1 MMKFLR
7 CGGKTGMN
15 NDDVENNY
23 KGEEQP
29 SRNVI
34 ESSEERRS
42 DEAKAHGWW
51 LLPKKTYDSIKENK
65 PESDWREIDDDTI
78 LQQRPRGN
86 TVLHIA
92 ALYGN
97 DTCVERI
104 VEIGPGLLRAKNS
117 NDDTPLHVAARSGNI
132 STLKILLDAL
142 FRHLDPNSE
151 EAKEVIFVTNRQK
164 NTFFHEALQNG
175 HKDVMKIFDSSQ
187 DFNKLVE
194 ETVFVT
200 TNNNDKSVLRLAI
213 EKGYDDIVDDILTR
227 IIPSNEE
234 KYSLLVKVNTEP
246 ISNHVEFSYPDG
258 GPVGKNTMEIITV
271 SKRYFNLFTPCRGH
285 MLLTVL
291 DPLFTLDPLFMLDPL
306 IAGFNRRVLHKAGRM
321 AFMDIEMEKKGRS
334 MPTFSKNEGARS
346 PAIVAILR
354 ENKGILEKIAN
365 RKKEWIHGKDDKG
378 RNALHYAASK
388 GYLNGVECLLQKCDT
403 CNMETDRDGFYPI
416 HLASACGH
424 IEVVKKLLENCP
436 NPKEIIDNKGR
447 NIVHIAAIMGQFD
460 VVRYVLHDVNDVVKD
475 MINGKDYG
483 GNTPL
488 HLAASHYRPKIVQAL
503 TWNTSVDLNWL
514 NNNNQTALD
523 AFEQF
528 KQQNNPPIVQRLT
541 WCQLKS
547 AGVQNAERGSHSIEV
562 PSSPFKPKAKNTE
575 FYKDRINT
583 LMVVSTLITTI
594 TFAAGFTLPGGTNSS
609 TPGEGMALML
619 NQVWFKPY
627 ILCTTISM
635 YGGISVTIILIWA
648 QLGDVTL
655 ALFALKVA
663 RPLLGITLATLS
675 VAFLAGV
682 HLVISDLSWL
692 ATTLLILCVVFII
705 LLLLLYTLLWFPSE
719 SSNLIMRYISFYP
732 FQFLTWLTE
741 KDSIEGIFR
750 LHDFNTDTKEL
761 EEHEYGGKQT
771 EETDEVDEGENE
783 KDHDE
788 DEDNDNDD

>member
-1 MMKFLR
+1 EGLGVR
-7 CGGKTGMN
+7 CRTANGFAVNTLPSLVLQMGFRDGLSNRKWFPVNGSRSWISGRDQPLMNLQLVGLGVQISLTAFHNAVGKTQNTTSRIAVG
-15 NDDVENNY
+15 
-23 KGEEQP
+23 
-29 SRNVI
+29 RNVAFH
-34 ESSEERRS
+34 S
-42 DEAKAHGWW
+42 A
-51 LLPKKTYDSIKENK
+51 
-65 PESDWREIDDDTI
+65 
-78 LQQRPRGN
+78 
-86 TVLHIA
+86 
-92 ALYGN
+92 
-97 DTCVERI
+97 
-104 VEIGPGLLRAKNS
+104 NS
-117 NDDTPLHVAARSGNI
+117 
-132 STLKILLDAL
+132 
-142 FRHLDPNSE
+142 
-151 EAKEVIFVTNRQK
+151 
-164 NTFFHEALQNG
+164 
-175 HKDVMKIFDSSQ
+175 HKDVMKILDSSQ
-187 DFNKLVE
+187 EFKKLVQ
-194 ETVFVT
+194 ETLFLS

-213 EKGYDDIVDDILTR
+213 EKGYEDIVDDILTR
-227 IIPSNEE
+227 IIPSDEE
-234 KYSLLVKVNTEP
+234 KYSLLVKANTEP

-258 GPVGKNTMEIITV
+258 GPVGTYPRFGFEELGASDSGARKKGERQYKFESIYFESTVELRQLRLDVKIIRLKLKVMYKFLNIYLKLCT
-271 SKRYFNLFTPCRGH
+271 
-285 MLLTVL
+285 
-291 DPLFTLDPLFMLDPL
+291 
-306 IAGFNRRVLHKAGRM
+306 AEGRM
-321 AFMDIEMEKKGRS
+321 AFMDMEMEKIGRS
-334 MPTFSKNEGARS
+334 MRTFSKNEGARS

-365 RKKEWIHGKDDKG
+365 RKKEWIHVKDDRG

-403 CNMETDRDGFYPI
+403 CNMETDRDGFYPL

-436 NPKEIIDNKGR
+436 NPREIIDKRGR

-460 VVRYVLHDVNDVVKD
+460 VVRYVLQDANGVKD
-475 MINGKDYG
+475 MINDKDYD

-514 NNNNQTALD
+514 NNNNQTPLD

-528 KQQNNPPIVQRLT
+528 KQQDNPPIVQANLYLQRLT

-562 PSSPFKPKAKNTE
+562 PFSPLKPKAENIE

-594 TFAAGFTLPGGTNSS
+594 AFAGGITLPGGTNGS

-635 YGGISVTIILIWA
+635 YGGIRVTIILIWA

-692 ATTLLILCVVFII
+692 DTTLLILCVVFII

-741 KDSIEGIFR
+741 IDSIEGIFR

-761 EEHEYGGKQT
+761 EEQEYEGGKQT
-771 EETDEVDEGENE
+771 DEGENE
-783 KDHDE
+783 N
-788 DEDNDNDD
+788 NDNDDDNDNVEDEDDDEDEHKDNDD

>member
-1 MMKFLR
+1 
-7 CGGKTGMN
+7 MN
-15 NDDVENNY
+15 NDDVENSY

-29 SRNVI
+29 SRNMI
-34 ESSEERRS
+34 EEKTLESSEERRS
-42 DEAKAHGWW
+42 DEAKAHGWS

-97 DTCVERI
+97 DKCVERI
-104 VEIGPGLLRAKNS
+104 VEIGPGLLRAENG
-117 NDDTPLHVAARSGNI
+117 NDDTALHVAARAGNI
-132 STLKILLDAL
+132 STLKNLLDAL
-142 FRHLDPNSE
+142 FRHLNPNSE

-175 HKDVMKIFDSSQ
+175 HKDVMKILDSSQ
-187 DFNKLVE
+187 DFKKLVE
-194 ETVFVT
+194 ETLFVS

-213 EKGYDDIVDDILTR
+213 EKGYEDIVDDILTR

-234 KYSLLVKVNTEP
+234 KYSLLVKANTEP

-258 GPVGKNTMEIITV
+258 GPVGTYPQFGLEELGASDSGARKKGEQQYK
-271 SKRYFNLFTPCRGH
+271 SE
-285 MLLTVL
+285 
-291 DPLFTLDPLFMLDPL
+291 
-306 IAGFNRRVLHKAGRM
+306 GRM
-321 AFMDIEMEKKGRS
+321 AFMDMEMEKIGRS
-334 MPTFSKNEGARS
+334 MRTFSKNEGARS

-354 ENKGILEKIAN
+354 ENKGIIEKIAN
-365 RKKEWIHGKDDKG
+365 RKKEWIHVKDDRG

-403 CNMETDRDGFYPI
+403 CNMETDRDGFYPL

-424 IEVVKKLLENCP
+424 IQVVKKLLENCP
-436 NPKEIIDNKGR
+436 NPREIIDNKGR

-460 VVRYVLHDVNDVVKD
+460 VVRYALHNANDVIKD
-475 MINGKDYG
+475 MINGKDYD

-514 NNNNQTALD
+514 NNNNQTPLD

-528 KQQNNPPIVQRLT
+528 KQQDNPPIVQRLT

-547 AGVQNAERGSHSIEV
+547 SGVQNAERGSHSIQV
-562 PSSPFKPKAKNTE
+562 PFSPLKPKAENIE

-594 TFAAGFTLPGGTNSS
+594 AFAGGITLPGGTNSS

-682 HLVISDLSWL
+682 HLVISDLSLL
-692 ATTLLILCVVFII
+692 ATTVLILCVVFII

-741 KDSIEGIFR
+741 KDSIEGM
-750 LHDFNTDTKEL
+750 
-761 EEHEYGGKQT
+761 
-771 EETDEVDEGENE
+771 
-783 KDHDE
+783 
-788 DEDNDNDD
+788 